1 MRNLHFN
8 VNGQK
13 LDKDKTTDLSY
24 IIRGTDNYLC
34 LVIKFDEE
42 WKNTAKVVSLYD
54 SDNNETNIIANNGIV
69 VVPKK
74 VTRGSIFS
82 FKVTGKNGE
91 KELTINRYY
100 INQR

>member
-69 VVPKK
+69 VVSKK
-74 VTRGSIFS
+74 SNKRKYLF
-82 FKVTGKNGE
+82 F
-91 KELTINRYY
+91 
-100 INQR
+100 

>member
-74 VTRGSIFS
+74 SNKRKYLF
-82 FKVTGKNGE
+82 F
-91 KELTINRYY
+91 
-100 INQR
+100 